1 MLGGLGGREGAFLT
15 GEAVQLP
22 GESGHNDVVL
32 HDVCHLILQVVLIES
47 NQGIRAGIPNLNER
61 PIIPAVPQLYPYIR
75 SLFTIYRR
83 AEAAP
88 TH

>member
-1 MLGGLGGREGAFLT
+1 MLGRLGGREEALLT

-22 GESGHNDVVL
+22 GERGHNDVVL
-32 HDVCHLILQVVLIES
+32 HDVCHLVLQVLLIES

-61 PIIPAVPQLYPYIR
+61 PIIPAVPQLFPYIW
-75 SLFTIYRR
+75 SLFPIYSR